1 MTTRTYTTTVLSPI
15 RKTTDITSAGS
26 AERLNVRLQTAANS
40 LKNPVDG
47 IAITPGTI
55 IPLVVTDPAKFD
67 LFTPGATVAIAITL

>member
-1 MTTRTYTTTVLSPI
+1 MTTRTYQTIVMSPI
-15 RKTTDITSAGS
+15 RKTSDITAAGEK
-26 AERLNVRLQTAANS
+26 ERLSVRLQIAPDS

-67 LFTPGATVAIAITL
+67 LFTPGASVSVAITL